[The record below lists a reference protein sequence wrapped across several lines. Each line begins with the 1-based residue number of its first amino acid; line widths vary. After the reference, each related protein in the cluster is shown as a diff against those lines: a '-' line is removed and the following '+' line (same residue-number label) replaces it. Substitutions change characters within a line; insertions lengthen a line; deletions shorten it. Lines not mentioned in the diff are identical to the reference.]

1 MADRRRSNL
10 AVGSMVSLAL
20 VLLAIAV
27 MTVGGESHLFSDKVK
42 YNLTFPTTE
51 GLVVGSPVKM
61 AGVVIGTVT
70 DIQLSGDP
78 SNPGIRVEIGVSK
91 TYAARI
97 REDSHG
103 ALRIL
108 QLLSGE
114 KFVEIEPGSADSAQL
129 PPGST
134 ISIGAQQPLL
144 EQAAVTA
151 ENLSE
156 ITVSLRN
163 ILGALERGE
172 GLIGKMIQDP
182 KFAEEGLEQLGRTMD
197 NLEVLTSRLRHGSGF
212 VGRLLNDEQFA
223 QRIDDLGA
231 AMGNLSEVL
240 QAVRQDRGAVGALL
254 TEGGAG
260 QQAIDNL
267 RDATAGLKRVTERL
281 ESADS
286 LVGRILADPE
296 YAKQVAGDLQRI
308 TGNTADILEKVN
320 RGEGTLGA
328 LVNERTVHDGLEDVV
343 AGVHDSKFANWLLR
357 RYRKKGIELEDE
369 KASAAATAAPSP
381 TPTPEP

>member
-1 MADRRRSNL
+1 
-10 AVGSMVSLAL
+10 MVSLAL
-20 VLLAIAV
+20 VLFAVAV

-42 YNLTFPTTE
+42 YNLTFRTTE

-70 DIQLSGDP
+70 DIRLLSDP
-78 SNPGIRVEIGVSK
+78 ARPGIRVEIGVSK
-91 TYAARI
+91 TYAPLI
-97 REDSHG
+97 REDSDG

-114 KFVEIEPGSADSAQL
+114 KFVEIDPGSADKAEL

-134 ISIGAQQPLL
+134 IPVGPTQPLL
-144 EQAAVTA
+144 EQAAASA

-163 ILGALERGE
+163 ILSSLERGE

-182 KFAEEGLEQLGRTMD
+182 EFAEEGLEKLGRTVD
-197 NLEVLTSRLRHGSGF
+197 NLEVLTTRLRQGGGF
-212 VGRLLNDEQFA
+212 AGRLLTDEKFA
-223 QRIDDLGA
+223 ERVDDLGA
-231 AMGNLSEVL
+231 AMGNLSDVL
-240 QAVRQDRGAVGALL
+240 QGVRKDQGAVGALL

-267 RDATAGLKRVTERL
+267 RDATAGLKRVTDRL

-296 YAKQVAGDLQRI
+296 YAKKVADDLQRI
-308 TGNTADILEKVN
+308 TGNTAEILEKIN
-320 RGEGTLGA
+320 RGEGTVGA
-328 LVNERTVHDGLEDVV
+328 MVNERTVYDGLEDVV

-357 RYRKKGIELEDE
+357 RYRKKGIEVDDE
-369 KASAAATAAPSP
+369 KAAAGTTASPEPSATPGP
-381 TPTPEP
+381 TPQPTPGP